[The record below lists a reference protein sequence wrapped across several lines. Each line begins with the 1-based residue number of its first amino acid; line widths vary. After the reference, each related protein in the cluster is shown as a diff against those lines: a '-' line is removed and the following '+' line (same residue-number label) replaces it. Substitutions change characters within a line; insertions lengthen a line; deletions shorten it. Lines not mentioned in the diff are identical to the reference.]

1 MANYSAAFGYK
12 FYLLPIHSD
21 EVDLTF
27 TGITSG
33 TGLSSAST
41 GFLKVDTTTAG
52 DEGNLAA
59 DNDTVAYNS
68 TTGIFTIETVDYA
81 MDGTTAT
88 DKPFKMLGLTNASL
102 ETDTSSED
110 VITYDRTTRGY
121 NTNIATTKSFSI
133 SLEGVADF
141 KSAAY
146 QMLRLAEANTVN
158 NSLRVKFARVGPTG
172 TDETIYGYG
181 TLEGYSESIEAGS
194 VVSYSATLNGYGP
207 YIIDVDANPW

>member
-207 YIIDVDANPW
+207 YVIDVDANP

>member
-12 FYLLPIHSD
+12 FYIMPLDSD

-27 TGITSG
+27 TGITTA
-33 TGLSSAST
+33 TGISSST
-41 GFLKVDTTTAG
+41 AFMQTDTTAAG
-52 DEGNLAA
+52 DELNLVAA
-59 DNDTVAYNS
+59 GDTVAFDTS
-68 TTGIFTIETVDYA
+68 TGDFTIESTAFD
-81 MDGTTAT
+81 MDGL
-88 DKPFKMLGLTNASL
+88 DKPAKLTGLTNASL

-110 VITYDRTTRGY
+110 VTTYDRTTRGY

-141 KSAAY
+141 KDAAY
-146 QMLRLAEANTVN
+146 QILRLTEANTVN
-158 NSLRVKFARVGPTG
+158 NSLRVKFARIGPTG
-172 TDETIYGYG
+172 TDEAIYGYG

-207 YIIDVDANPW
+207 YNLVIDANA

>member
-12 FYLLPIHSD
+12 FYILPLDAD

-27 TGITSG
+27 AAVTS
-33 TGLSSAST
+33 AT
-41 GFLKVDTTTAG
+41 GFDAASAFMKTDTTALG
-52 DEGNLAA
+52 DELNLVAA
-59 DNDTVAYNS
+59 GDTVAFDTAS
-68 TTGIFTIETVDYA
+68 GDFTVDSTVYT
-81 MDGTTAT
+81 MDGTDQPAKLT
-88 DKPFKMLGLTNASL
+88 GLTNASL

-110 VITYDRTTRGY
+110 VTTYDRTTRGY

-141 KSAAY
+141 KDAAY
-146 QMLRLAEANTVN
+146 QILRLTEANTVN

-207 YIIDVDANPW
+207 YNLVVDAN

>member
-27 TGITSG
+27 SGITSG

-41 GFLKVDTTTAG
+41 GFLKVDSSSAG

-68 TTGIFTIETVDYA
+68 TTGIFTIETVDYV

-207 YIIDVDANPW
+207 YVIDVDANAW

>member
-12 FYLLPIHSD
+12 FYLLPVHSD

-27 TGITSG
+27 SGITTG

-41 GFLKVDTTTAG
+41 GFLKVDSSTAG

-68 TTGIFTIETVDYA
+68 TTGIFTIETVDYV
-81 MDGTTAT
+81 MDGTTAA

-110 VITYDRTTRGY
+110 VITYDRTTKGY

-146 QMLRLAEANTVN
+146 QVLRLTEANAVN

-207 YIIDVDANPW
+207 YILDVDANA

>member
-12 FYLLPIHSD
+12 VYLLPLFSD

-27 TGITSG
+27 DGITSATG
-33 TGLSSAST
+33 TDGAT
-41 GFLKVDTTTAG
+41 AFLETDTTTAG
-52 DEGNLAA
+52 DELNLAA
-59 DNDTVAYNS
+59 ADATVAYATS
-68 TTGIFTIETVDYA
+68 TGIFTIDSSPYD
-81 MDGTTAT
+81 MDGL
-88 DKPFKMLGLTNASL
+88 DKPFKLYGLTNAAL

-121 NTNIATTKSFSI
+121 NTNVATTKSFSL

-141 KSAAY
+141 KDAGY
-146 QMLRLAEANTVN
+146 QVLRLTEANTVN
-158 NSLRVKFARVGPTG
+158 NSLRVKFARIGPTG

-194 VVSYSATLNGYGP
+194 VVSWSATLNGYGP
-207 YIIDVDANPW
+207 YNLEIDAND

>member
-27 TGITSG
+27 TGITTG

-207 YIIDVDANPW
+207 YVIDVDANP

>member
-12 FYLLPIHSD
+12 VYLLPLASAQT
-21 EVDLTF
+21 DLTF
-27 TGITSG
+27 TGITTG

-41 GFLKVDTTTAG
+41 GFIKTDSSTLG
-52 DEGNLAA
+52 DEGNVAL
-59 DNDTVAYNS
+59 DNDTVAYD
-68 TTGIFTIETVDYA
+68 TATGIFTVESQAYA

-88 DKPFKMLGLTNASL
+88 DKPFKLLGLTNASL

-121 NTNIATTKSFSI
+121 NTNIATTKSFSL

-146 QMLRLAEANTVN
+146 QVLRLAEANTVN
-158 NSLRVKFARVGPTG
+158 NSLRVKFARIGPTG

-181 TLEGYSESIEAGS
+181 TLEGYSESVEAGS
-194 VVSYSATLNGYGP
+194 VVSFSATLNGYGP
-207 YIIDVDANPW
+207 YNLDIDANA

>member
-12 FYLLPIHSD
+12 FYLLPLASD
-21 EVDLTF
+21 QVDLAF

-33 TGLSSAST
+33 TGLSTAST
-41 GFLKVDTTTAG
+41 GFLKVDSSVAG

-59 DNDTVAYNS
+59 DNDTIAYNS
-68 TTGIFTIETVDYA
+68 TTGIFTVETVDYA

-88 DKPFKMLGLTNASL
+88 DKPLTLLGLTNASL

-110 VITYDRTTRGY
+110 IITYNRTTKGY

-146 QMLRLAEANTVN
+146 QVLRLTEANTVN
-158 NSLRVKFARVGPTG
+158 NSLRVKFARIGPTG

-194 VVSYSATLNGYGP
+194 VVSWSATLNGYGP
-207 YIIDVDANPW
+207 YVIDIDANAW

>member
-12 FYLLPIHSD
+12 VYLLPLASAQT
-21 EVDLTF
+21 DLLF
-27 TGITSG
+27 SGITTG

-41 GFLKVDTTTAG
+41 GFIKTDSSTLG

-59 DNDTVAYNS
+59 DNDTVSYDTA
-68 TTGIFTIETVDYA
+68 TGVFTVESQVYA

-88 DKPFKMLGLTNASL
+88 DKPFKLLGLTNASL

-121 NTNIATTKSFSI
+121 NTNIATTKSFSL

-146 QMLRLAEANTVN
+146 QVLRLAEANTVN
-158 NSLRVKFARVGPTG
+158 NSLRVKFARIGPTG

-181 TLEGYSESIEAGS
+181 TLEGYSESVEAGS
-194 VVSYSATLNGYGP
+194 VVSFSATLNGYGP
-207 YIIDVDANPW
+207 YNLDIDANS

>member
-12 FYLLPIHSD
+12 FYLLPVHSD

-27 TGITSG
+27 SGITTA
-33 TGLSSAST
+33 TGLSGAST
-41 GFLKVDTTTAG
+41 GFLKVDSSSAG

-59 DNDTVAYNS
+59 DNDTVSYDS
-68 TTGIFTIETVDYA
+68 TTGIFTVESQAYA

-88 DKPFKMLGLTNASL
+88 DQPLKILGLTNASL

-110 VITYDRTTRGY
+110 ITTYDRTTKGY

-133 SLEGVADF
+133 SLEGMADF

-146 QMLRLAEANTVN
+146 QVLRLTEANTVN
-158 NSLRVKFARVGPTG
+158 NSLRVKFARIGPTG
-172 TDETIYGYG
+172 TTEAIYGYG

-194 VVSYSATLNGYGP
+194 VVSWSATLNGYGP
-207 YIIDVDANPW
+207 YLIDIDANAW

>member
-12 FYLLPIHSD
+12 VYLLPLASAQT
-21 EVDLTF
+21 DLNF
-27 TGITSG
+27 TGITTG

-41 GFLKVDTTTAG
+41 GFIKTDSSSLG
-52 DEGNLAA
+52 DDGNLAA
-59 DNDTVAYNS
+59 DNDTVAYDS
-68 TTGIFTIETVDYA
+68 STGIFTVESQAYA

-88 DKPFKMLGLTNASL
+88 DKPFKLIGLTNASL

-146 QMLRLAEANTVN
+146 QVLRLTEANTVN
-158 NSLRVKFARVGPTG
+158 NSLRVKFARIGPTG

-181 TLEGYSESIEAGS
+181 TLEGYSESVEAGS
-194 VVSYSATLNGYGP
+194 VVSFSATLNGYGP
-207 YIIDVDANPW
+207 YNLDIDANA

>member
-12 FYLLPIHSD
+12 FYLLPVHSD

-27 TGITSG
+27 SGITTA
-33 TGLSSAST
+33 TGLSGAST
-41 GFLKVDTTTAG
+41 GFLKVDSSSAG

-59 DNDTVAYNS
+59 DNDTVSYDS
-68 TTGIFTIETVDYA
+68 TTGIFTVESQAYA

-88 DKPFKMLGLTNASL
+88 AQPLKILGLTNASL

-110 VITYDRTTRGY
+110 ITTYDRTTKGY

-133 SLEGVADF
+133 SLEGMADF

-146 QMLRLAEANTVN
+146 QVLRLTEANTVN
-158 NSLRVKFARVGPTG
+158 NSLRVKFARIGPTG
-172 TDETIYGYG
+172 TTEAIYGYG

-194 VVSYSATLNGYGP
+194 VVSWSATLNGYGP
-207 YIIDVDANPW
+207 YLIDIDANA

>member
-12 FYLLPIHSD
+12 FYLLPVHSD

-27 TGITSG
+27 SGITSG
-33 TGLSSAST
+33 TSLSSANT

-88 DKPFKMLGLTNASL
+88 DKPLKMIGLTNASL

-110 VITYDRTTRGY
+110 VITYDRTTKGY

-146 QMLRLAEANTVN
+146 QVLRLTEANAVN
-158 NSLRVKFARVGPTG
+158 NSLRVKFVRVGPTG
-172 TDETIYGYG
+172 TDESIYGYG

-207 YIIDVDANPW
+207 YILDVDANP

>member
-27 TGITSG
+27 TGITTG

-207 YIIDVDANPW
+207 YVIDVDANPW

>member
-12 FYLLPIHSD
+12 VYLLPLASAQT
-21 EVDLTF
+21 DLTF
-27 TGITSG
+27 TGITTG

-41 GFLKVDTTTAG
+41 GFIKTDSSTLG
-52 DEGNLAA
+52 DEGNVAA
-59 DNDTVAYNS
+59 DNDTVAYD
-68 TTGIFTIETVDYA
+68 TATGIFTVESQAYA

-88 DKPFKMLGLTNASL
+88 DKPFKLLGLTNASL

-121 NTNIATTKSFSI
+121 NTNIATTKSFSL

-146 QMLRLAEANTVN
+146 QVLRLAEANTVN
-158 NSLRVKFARVGPTG
+158 NSLRVKFARIGPTG

-181 TLEGYSESIEAGS
+181 TLEGYSESVEAGS
-194 VVSYSATLNGYGP
+194 VVSFSATLNGYGP
-207 YIIDVDANPW
+207 YNLDIDANA

>member
-12 FYLLPIHSD
+12 FYIMPLKSE

-27 TGITSG
+27 TGITTATG
-33 TGLSSAST
+33 TSA
-41 GFLKVDTTTAG
+41 TTAFMKTDDSALN
-52 DEGNLAA
+52 DEGNLVLTG
-59 DNDTVAYNS
+59 DTVSYDTA
-68 TTGIFTIETVDYA
+68 TGIFTVETAAFD
-81 MDGTTAT
+81 MDGL
-88 DKPFKMLGLTNASL
+88 DKPAKLTGLTNASL

-110 VITYDRTTRGY
+110 VTTYDRTTRGY

-141 KSAAY
+141 KDAAY
-146 QMLRLAEANTVN
+146 QILRLTEANTVN
-158 NSLRVKFARVGPTG
+158 NSLRVKFARIGPTG
-172 TDETIYGYG
+172 TDEAIYGYG

-207 YIIDVDANPW
+207 YNLLVDANA